1 MRKLLTLFSLA
12 SWLVLGQPSGPATDA
27 DRRAK
32 LPREIRD
39 LIDQSAAAPPELAA
53 DILLRLV
60 EAGKIPDK
68 KIKAEVLEQAFVLA
82 GSARFLMRLFGATA
96 EGHNTDSDVGERSM
110 ALHNGLDAL
119 SLQCRVIRT
128 MLEIDP
134 KRALELFQSMG
145 PPRIPTRS
153 CSEAMVDRAD
163 GFYETLALLV
173 NRGFDNAEKREG
185 KHLELAETHIHSMT
199 SPAQLEPAA
208 KMILDLKL
216 DAKRLAPVLSA
227 YSITLHDM
235 SADDRA
241 FSSSTY
247 PEFVEAL
254 GRLARDSE
262 TKGVSSFGLVDAFRA
277 YYVRHM
283 RGARCEES
291 VDPKGMGF
299 LLQLTAE
306 SFNSDLRT
314 IADPEGKQIRP
325 IQADEL
331 QPAKVEG
338 RATVYDFWSKP
349 ETQKLLADLK
359 QLRFGTPEQRAANN
373 EKGLRQD
380 GRLQFLTVEQR
391 STLSWQI
398 EAREYLNEVE
408 SWNKDHDETEENYFH
423 EVCYIY
429 KPLLELVPAG
439 ELWDNV
445 LESYINFLKQ
455 SAVEKESPPEWYME
469 VRGLLE
475 LEDAEPAV
483 REKVWAAV
491 KAKGD
496 LVMSM
501 YVDLDRLAGPRTKR

>member
-1 MRKLLTLFSLA
+1 MLRFLTLFSLTVWLA
-12 SWLVLGQPSGPATDA
+12 SGQMTDA

-39 LIDQSAAAPPELAA
+39 LIDQSTAAPPELAA

-82 GSARFLMRLFGATA
+82 GSARFPMRLIGATV
-96 EGHNTDSDVGERSM
+96 EGGNTDSDVGARWR
-110 ALHNGLDAL
+110 ALDNGLDAR
-119 SLQCRVIRT
+119 SLECRVIRT
-128 MLEIDP
+128 MLEIDR

-145 PPRIPTRS
+145 PLRIPARS
-153 CSEAMVDRAD
+153 CSDAMVDRVD
-163 GFYETLALLV
+163 GYYETLALLV
-173 NRGFDNAEKREG
+173 NRAFGDAEKREG
-185 KHLELAETHIHSMT
+185 KHLELAEAHIHSM
-199 SPAQLEPAA
+199 SAPAQLEPAA

-216 DAKRLAPVLSA
+216 DGKRLSLVLSA

-241 FSSSTY
+241 FSSSTH
-247 PEFVEAL
+247 PGLVEAL
-254 GRLARDSE
+254 VRLARDSE

-283 RGARCEES
+283 RSARCEEN
-291 VDPKGMGF
+291 VDPKEIGL
-299 LLQLTAE
+299 LLQRTDE

-325 IQADEL
+325 IQAAEL

-338 RATVYDFWSKP
+338 HATVYDFWSKP
-349 ETQKLLADLK
+349 ETEKLLAGLRH
-359 QLRFGTPEQRAANN
+359 LRFGTPEQREENN
-373 EKGLRQD
+373 KKERRPNGMA
-380 GRLQFLTVEQR
+380 QFLTVEQR

-398 EAREYLNEVE
+398 EAREFLNEVE

-429 KPLLELVPAG
+429 AALMELVPPG
-439 ELWDNV
+439 ELWDSV
-445 LESYINFLKQ
+445 LESYISFLKQ
-455 SAVEKESPPEWYME
+455 SAVEKENPAEWYLE
-469 VRGLLE
+469 VRQLLE
-475 LEDAEPAV
+475 PRDAEPAA
-483 REKVWAAV
+483 REKVWGAV

-501 YVDLDRLAGPRTKR
+501 YADLDRLAGSQTKR